1 MVLLKST
8 TSRLCRTIF
17 PRSVIQVQALFSS
30 HTRWFQETRRASGT
44 MATTMQQANN
54 LRRILE
60 EGKASMGMW
69 QMLPG
74 SNVSRT
80 LARTGVD
87 WICVDGEHG
96 NIDGK
101 EFSVSLWGL
110 AISRSLGEAVLL
122 GLLFPYSIVLQYHG
136 VCLCPSVSR
145 RVSKAFLYLFM
156 VWWTILKTSKGVT
169 WMFFVLQFW
178 PPLSRSQLLTIS
190 RWSYARGGGGHCS
203 MWN

>member
-1 MVLLKST
+1 
-8 TSRLCRTIF
+8 
-17 PRSVIQVQALFSS
+17 
-30 HTRWFQETRRASGT
+30 

-101 EFSVSLWGL
+101 EFSVSL
-110 AISRSLGEAVLL
+110 
-122 GLLFPYSIVLQYHG
+122 
-136 VCLCPSVSR
+136 
-145 RVSKAFLYLFM
+145 
-156 VWWTILKTSKGVT
+156 
-169 WMFFVLQFW
+169 
-178 PPLSRSQLLTIS
+178 
-190 RWSYARGGGGHCS
+190 
-203 MWN
+203 